1 VRVTLALLNAEDGT
15 PVQVGRL
22 VLKGANGD
30 ESGGPTQTL
39 DLAPGRYEAVGSAVN
54 FESASV
60 AFEVGASGSAVQ
72 VKIAP
77 KKDAK
82 IVVTRDRIDLRE
94 KVYFDTNKDTIQSRS
109 YGLLDQVV
117 QVMLEYPEIELL
129 RVEGHTDSR
138 GNDAYNLDLSGR
150 RAEAVK
156 AYLVAE
162 GVPVA
167 RLTAKGFGE
176 TQPLDP
182 AENAAA
188 WEKNRRVSVF
198 IERWVAVERKER

>member
-1 VRVTLALLNAEDGT
+1 M
-15 PVQVGRL
+15 
-22 VLKGANGD
+22 
-30 ESGGPTQTL
+30 
-39 DLAPGRYEAVGSAVN
+39 
-54 FESASV
+54 
-60 AFEVGASGSAVQ
+60 
-72 VKIAP
+72 KIAP

-156 AYLVAE
+156 AYLVAK

-182 AENAAA
+182 AESAAA
-188 WEKNRRVSVF
+188 WEKNRRVNVF
-198 IERWVAVERKER
+198 IERWVEVERKER